1 MPWRVK
7 RLWLE
12 IVIGAAVLALAVVV
26 LVLNRDVPSDLL
38 AVLGLLGGVAIV
50 INALPANGDD
60 GAGH

>member
-12 IVIGAAVLALAVVV
+12 IVIGAAVLALAVIV

-50 INALPANGDD
+50 INALPANGAD
-60 GAGH
+60 GDGH